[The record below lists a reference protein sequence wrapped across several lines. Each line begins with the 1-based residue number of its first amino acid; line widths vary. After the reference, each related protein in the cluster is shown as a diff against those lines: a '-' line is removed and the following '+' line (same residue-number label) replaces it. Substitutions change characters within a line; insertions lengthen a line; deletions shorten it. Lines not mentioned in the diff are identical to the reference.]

1 MKKAEILN
9 KMIDTIASLRNKA
22 DQALKQSAELSDWDE
37 QNMLYA
43 RYDAF
48 MESIEELLEL
58 FKIIKNG

>member
-1 MKKAEILN
+1 
-9 KMIDTIASLRNKA
+9 MIDTIASLRNKA